1 MNDKKFPVHIEMD
14 VTITQQDIDNF
25 MCTALEGG
33 INYWCREAKVVG
45 EFLGECGSEQISR
58 GGSLLLRDAESG
70 ERWELTLE
78 KFLKGIELYIKE
90 SGQVMI
96 EDFNLMDFGELDAG
110 DTDCIVQYA
119 LFGKL
124 VYG

>member
-14 VTITQQDIDNF
+14 VTISQQDIDNL

-45 EFLGECGSEQISR
+45 EFLGEYGSEQISR
-58 GGSLLLRDAESG
+58 GGSLLLRDAETD

-90 SGQVMI
+90 NGRVMI
-96 EDFNLMDFGELDAG
+96 EDFKLMDYGELDAG
-110 DTDCIVQYA
+110 DADCIVQYA

>member
-1 MNDKKFPVHIEMD
+1 MNDKKIPVHIEMD
-14 VTITQQDIDNF
+14 VIISQQDIDNL

-45 EFLGECGSEQISR
+45 EFLGEYGSEQISR
-58 GGSLLLRDAESG
+58 GGSLLLRDAETD

-90 SGQVMI
+90 NGRVMI
-96 EDFNLMDFGELDAG
+96 EDFKLMDYGELDAG
-110 DTDCIVQYA
+110 DADCIVQYA

>member
-1 MNDKKFPVHIEMD
+1 MNDKQFSVHIEMEA
-14 VTITQQDIDNF
+14 TITQQDIDNL
-25 MCTALEGG
+25 MCTALDGG
-33 INYWCREAKVVG
+33 ITYWCREAKVVG
-45 EFLGECGSEQISR
+45 EFLGEYGSEQISR
-58 GGSLLLRDAESG
+58 GGSLLLRDTETD

-90 SGQVMI
+90 GGRVMI
-96 EDFNLMDFGELDAG
+96 EDFNLMDYGELDAA
-110 DTDCIVQYA
+110 DADCIVQYA

>member
-1 MNDKKFPVHIEMD
+1 MNDKKFPVHIEMNG
-14 VTITQQDIDNF
+14 TITQQDIDNL

-45 EFLGECGSEQISR
+45 EFLGEYGSEQISR
-58 GGSLLLRDAESG
+58 GGSLLLRDAETD

-90 SGQVMI
+90 NGRVMI
-96 EDFNLMDFGELDAG
+96 EDFKLMDYGELDAG
-110 DTDCIVQYA
+110 DADCIVQYA

>member
-14 VTITQQDIDNF
+14 VTITQQDIDNL

-45 EFLGECGSEQISR
+45 EFLGEYGSEQISR
-58 GGSLLLRDAESG
+58 GGSLLLRDAETD

-90 SGQVMI
+90 DGRVMI
-96 EDFNLMDFGELDAG
+96 DDFKLMDYGELDAG
-110 DTDCIVQYA
+110 DADCIVQYA

>member
-1 MNDKKFPVHIEMD
+1 MNDKKFPVHIEMNG
-14 VTITQQDIDNF
+14 TITQQDIDNL
-25 MCTALEGG
+25 MCTALESG

-45 EFLGECGSEQISR
+45 EFLGEYGSEQISR
-58 GGSLLLRDAESG
+58 GGSLLLRDAETD

-90 SGQVMI
+90 NGRVMI
-96 EDFNLMDFGELDAG
+96 EDFKLMDYGELDAG
-110 DTDCIVQYA
+110 DADCIVQYA

-124 VYG
+124 VFG

>member
-45 EFLGECGSEQISR
+45 EFLGECGSEQTSR

-70 ERWELTLE
+70 ER
-78 KFLKGIELYIKE
+78 
-90 SGQVMI
+90 
-96 EDFNLMDFGELDAG
+96 
-110 DTDCIVQYA
+110 
-119 LFGKL
+119 
-124 VYG
+124 

>member
-14 VTITQQDIDNF
+14 VTITQQDIDNL

-45 EFLGECGSEQISR
+45 EFLGEYGSEQISR
-58 GGSLLLRDAESG
+58 GGSLLLRDAETD

-90 SGQVMI
+90 NGRVMI
-96 EDFNLMDFGELDAG
+96 EDFKLMDYGELDAG
-110 DTDCIVQYA
+110 DADCIVQYA